1 MSYATLQE
9 IWPGFLVSDK
19 FSKFR
24 NTIPKNIV
32 NSLIETSNNRGGN
45 RSNGSNNTNNPSVEP
60 IFYEKSREYPLANN
74 TDEKIE
80 KFTNEN
86 SYGKYQTECS
96 SILTH
101 LSHCEKCRNF
111 VRQKFAPA
119 KKEEHQ
125 EEEKEEEYLDL
136 AIYIVT
142 GIFIL
147 FVLDMLM
154 KFGKRLR

>member
-9 IWPGFLVSDK
+9 VWPDFIVSDK
-19 FSKFR
+19 FRRFR
-24 NTIPKNIV
+24 NTLPKNIV
-32 NSLIETSNNRGGN
+32 NSLIENSNDRGGN
-45 RSNGSNNTNNPSVEP
+45 RSNGSNQTNNPTVEP
-60 IFYEKSREYPLANN
+60 IFYEKSREYPLVNKS
-74 TDEKIE
+74 EKIE
-80 KFTNEN
+80 KFTNEA

-101 LSHCEKCRNF
+101 LSHCEKCRHF
-111 VRQKFAPA
+111 VRQKFAPS
-119 KKEEHQ
+119 KNQEKV
-125 EEEKEEEYLDL
+125 EEEDKDEEYLDL

-142 GIFIL
+142 GVFIL